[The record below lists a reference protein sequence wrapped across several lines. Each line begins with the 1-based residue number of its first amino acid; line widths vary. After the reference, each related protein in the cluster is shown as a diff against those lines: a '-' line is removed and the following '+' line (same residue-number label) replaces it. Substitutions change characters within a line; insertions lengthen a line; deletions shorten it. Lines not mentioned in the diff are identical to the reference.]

1 MALATVPESAPEKV
15 VAVIVPAT
23 RFAAAYPVALVF
35 TVVLGTVCVS
45 AKSRNVLSVDA
56 S

>member
-1 MALATVPESAPEKV
+1 MVPDRSPEKV

-23 RFAAAYPVALVF
+23 RFAAAYPVAPVF
-35 TVVLGTVCVS
+35 TVVPGTVCVS